1 MDNIDRFPTLNEMLD
16 SFPSLDKKL
25 EALRVCPPQV
35 IEHLV
40 KAGIPQDRL
49 PLQYL
54 GSLSNEERTIC
65 YRTAMICWT
74 VTGSTMVPRE
84 MQFQVV
90 LSDVQRQDC
99 LIAAG
104 TGSGKTLPIA
114 LSILL
119 DDPITIMISPLKHLH
134 TMELSGGENH
144 PVFQPL
150 R

>member
-1 MDNIDRFPTLNEMLD
+1 MDGVDHFPTLNEMLD
-16 SFPSLDKKL
+16 SLPTLDKKL
-25 EALRVCPPQV
+25 EAHRVCLPQV

-40 KAGIPQDRL
+40 TAEIPQDCL

-65 YRTAMICWT
+65 YRIAMIFWT
-74 VTGSTMVPRE
+74 VTGFTMVPRE

-119 DDPITIMISPLKHLH
+119 SC
-134 TMELSGGENH
+134 
-144 PVFQPL
+144 
-150 R
+150 